1 MRVER
6 VGRAMP
12 KGETAKL
19 KATGRVKGFILP
31 GPAALTY
38 KSMDPTKTFK
48 SAHWLHSEYFYV
60 RDSGDQDL
68 DCLRGH
74 GSAQ

>member
-1 MRVER
+1 
-6 VGRAMP
+6 MP

-31 GPAALTY
+31 GPVALTR
-38 KSMDPTKTFK
+38 KPMDPTQAFE

-60 RDSGDQDL
+60 RNGGDQHL
-68 DCLRGH
+68 DYPH
-74 GSAQ
+74 GYECEMAGLITFSSP